1 MKPWIVSIASPP
13 LIGLLCASAAVAQ
26 TGTDKTSSP
35 IILDQLSDT
44 AARDHKAGRV
54 SNLVIPQPDGAGAR
68 PLPETE
74 DMPKRPDK
82 QAVTIE
88 PVVGRDRCDPAEAAA
103 KTAKCRNLAER
114 RLNPGAAVNTGTPVT
129 AEGRL
134 LLLVNPNRPT
144 MRDAVTG
151 RPLSSSL
158 GLGDPNGPAN
168 QLAGALRDQGDP
180 KNEAAPSGLPD
191 KSTQSPDGGTTI
203 LLPPK

>member
-1 MKPWIVSIASPP
+1 MRPWAVSIASPP

-26 TGTDKTSSP
+26 SATDKTSSP
-35 IILDQLSDT
+35 IVLDQLSET
-44 AARDHKAGRV
+44 AARDHKAGRI
-54 SNLVIPQPDGAGAR
+54 SNLVIPQPDSAGAR
-68 PLPETE
+68 PLSET
-74 DMPKRPDK
+74 DDLPKRPDK

-103 KTAKCRNLAER
+103 KSARCQKLAER
-114 RLNPGAAVNTGTPVT
+114 RLAPGADASTGTSVT

-151 RPLSSSL
+151 RPLSNTL
-158 GLGDPNGPAN
+158 GLGDPNGPAD
-168 QLAGALRDQGDP
+168 QLAGALRDQRDP
-180 KNEAAPSGLPD
+180 KSDPAPSSVPD
-191 KSTQSPDGGTTI
+191 KSTQLPDGGTTI